1 MEVKAME
8 EMEEEEAVEEM
19 EEEILEVLVKAKISP
34 SMSKN
39 ELLTS
44 RSLLTFWLT
53 ILRVDFESLADLT
66 DESMWCDD
74 PVDYRHINF

>member
-1 MEVKAME
+1 MQVEAAETMEVKAMEVKAME

-44 RSLLTFWLT
+44 RSLLTF
-53 ILRVDFESLADLT
+53 
-66 DESMWCDD
+66 
-74 PVDYRHINF
+74 